1 MHTLKKII
9 KSFESRLDKKS
20 KEQNKNRLNEGCF
33 VYELEADSTI
43 PSEYVILMHFL
54 GKINLDIEN
63 KIKKYLLSK
72 QNKDGGWPLYFE
84 GESNISASVKAY
96 YALKLSGVS
105 PEDKLMKLAKSFI
118 INNGGAEQCNVF
130 TRITLALFGQISWEA
145 VPYMPIE
152 IINFPKWFPFNIYKI
167 SYWSRTVLIPLLLIM
182 HKKPIANNPNGVDIQ
197 ELFIKSGRQVKDIKP
212 ADNQKFSIVFKYLD
226 KFLRL
231 FLPRLFSKKFKK
243 KCIEN
248 IYEWILERLN
258 GEDGLGGIFPAMVNA
273 LIALQI
279 DEKQRFKKQIEV
291 CKKSINNLI
300 VENKNSAYCQP
311 CVSPVWDTGWMGH
324 VLMEKGNE
332 NVKDLVNWFL
342 KKEIKINGDWSFNKT
357 NLNPGGWAFQFN
369 NDYYPDVD
377 DTALVGMFLDR
388 YNKTEKNK
396 KIEDCLERT
405 RKWIIS
411 MQSKNGGWGAFDIDN
426 DKYYLNSIPFADH
439 GALLDPPTVDVS
451 ARCLSFLLQHNDKRS
466 VSSIKRGLKYI
477 LSQQERDGSWFGR
490 WGTNY
495 IYGTWSTLSALNLLD
510 FPEKEQV
517 FAKAT
522 HYLKSMQRS
531 DGGWGEDGKSYF
543 KGFENY
549 SKKSTPSQTAWAI
562 MGLVAAGHLDSKE
575 VEKGV
580 KYLLKNNLNWNEEH
594 FTAVGFPKV
603 FYLKYHGYAS
613 YFPLLTI
620 YKIKNLL
627 TKNSPEPVYGV

>member
-1 MHTLKKII
+1 MDTLNKII
-9 KSFESRLDKKS
+9 KNFDSKLDKKF
-20 KEQNKNRLNEGCF
+20 KEQNKNKLVEGCF

-43 PSEYVILMHFL
+43 PSEYIILMHFL
-54 GKINLDIEN
+54 GEIDLGLEK
-63 KIKKYLLSK
+63 KIKRYLLSK
-72 QNKDGGWPLYFE
+72 QNKDGGWPLYFN
-84 GESNISASVKAY
+84 GDSNLSASVKAY
-96 YALKLSGVS
+96 YALKLSGVNQK
-105 PEDKLMKLAKSFI
+105 DKPMKLAKDFI
-118 INNGGAEQCNVF
+118 IKNGGAEQSNVF
-130 TRITLALFGQISWEA
+130 TRITLALFGQISWESI
-145 VPYMPIE
+145 PYMPIE

-167 SYWSRTVLIPLLLIM
+167 SYWSRTVLIPLLIIM
-182 HKKPIANNPNGVDIQ
+182 HKKPMANNPNGIEIQ
-197 ELFIKSGRQVKDIKP
+197 ELFIKPGRLVKEIKP
-212 ADNQKFSIVFKYLD
+212 ADNKKFSVIFKTLD
-226 KFLRL
+226 KFSRL

-243 KCIEN
+243 KCIED
-248 IYEWILERLN
+248 IYVWILERLN

-273 LIALQI
+273 LIAFKI
-279 DEKQRFKKQIEV
+279 DHKQRFKKHIEV

-300 VENKNSAYCQP
+300 VEKKNDAYCQP

-332 NVKDLVNWFL
+332 NVKDLVQWFL
-342 KKEIKINGDWSFNKT
+342 KKEIKINGDWSFNKK
-357 NLNPGGWAFQFN
+357 NVDPGGWAFQFN

-388 YNKTEKNK
+388 YNRKEKNK
-396 KIEDCLERT
+396 KISDCLERT

-426 DKYYLNSIPFADH
+426 NKYYLNSIPFADH

-451 ARCLSFLLQHNDKRS
+451 ARCLSFLIQQNDKRS
-466 VSSIKRGLKYI
+466 SSSIQKGLKYI
-477 LSQQERDGSWFGR
+477 LSEQEKNGSWFGR

-495 IYGTWSTLSALNLLD
+495 IYGTWSTLCALNILD
-510 FPEKEQV
+510 FPEKEKV
-517 FAKAT
+517 FANAV

-549 SKKSTPSQTAWAI
+549 SKKSTPSQTAWAV
-562 MGLVAAGHLDSKE
+562 MGLIAAGQLDSKQ

-580 KYLLKNNLNWNEEH
+580 KFLLKNDLNWKEEY

-613 YFPLLTI
+613 YFPLLTLF
-620 YKIKNLL
+620 KIKNLL
-627 TKNSPEPVYGV
+627 TKNSPEPVYGI

>member
-451 ARCLSFLLQHNDKRS
+451 ARCLSFLLQQNDKRS
-466 VSSIKRGLKYI
+466 VSSIKKGLKYI

>member
-43 PSEYVILMHFL
+43 PSEYIILMHFL

>member
-1 MHTLKKII
+1 MHKLRNILKNFDSK
-9 KSFESRLDKKS
+9 LDKKF
-20 KEQNKNRLNEGCF
+20 KEQNKNKLNEGCF

-43 PSEYVILMHFL
+43 PSEYILLMHFL
-54 GKINLDIEN
+54 GEINLSLEK
-63 KIKKYLLSK
+63 KIRTYLLSR
-72 QNKDGGWPLYFE
+72 QNKDGGWPLYFD
-84 GESNISASVKAY
+84 GESNLSASVKAY
-96 YALKLSGVS
+96 YALKLSGGNQS
-105 PEDKLMKLAKSFI
+105 DKPMKQAKNFI
-118 INNGGAEQCNVF
+118 IKNGGAEQSNVF

-167 SYWSRTVLIPLLLIM
+167 SYWSRTVLIPLLIIM
-182 HKKPIANNPNGVDIQ
+182 HKKPIANNPNGIEIQ
-197 ELFIKSGRQVKDIKP
+197 ELFIKPGRLIKEIKP
-212 ADNQKFSIVFKYLD
+212 VDKKKFSIVFKYLD

-231 FLPRLFSKKFKK
+231 FLPKVFSRTFKK
-243 KCIEN
+243 KCIED
-248 IYEWILERLN
+248 IYSWTLDRLN

-279 DEKQRFKKQIEV
+279 DEKQRFKKQIEI
-291 CKKSINNLI
+291 CKKSINRLI
-300 VENKNSAYCQP
+300 VENKNDAYCQP

-332 NVKDLVNWFL
+332 NVKDIVTWFL
-342 KKEIKINGDWSFNKT
+342 KKEIKINGDWSFQRKNV
-357 NLNPGGWAFQFN
+357 NPGGWAFQFN

-388 YNKTEKNK
+388 YNRKEKNK
-396 KIEDCLERT
+396 KITDCLERT

-426 DKYYLNSIPFADH
+426 DKYYLNYIPFADH

-451 ARCLSFLLQHNDKRS
+451 ARCLSFLIQQNDKRS
-466 VSSIKRGLKYI
+466 NSSIQKGLKYI
-477 LSQQERDGSWFGR
+477 LSEQERDGSWFGR

-510 FPEKEQV
+510 FPDKKKI
-517 FAKAT
+517 FAKAVD
-522 HYLKSMQRS
+522 YLKSMQRS

-549 SKKSTPSQTAWAI
+549 SKKSTPSQTAWAV
-562 MGLVAAGHLDSKE
+562 MGLIAAGQLDSKE

-580 KYLLKNNLNWNEEH
+580 KFLVKNNLNWKEEYY
-594 FTAVGFPKV
+594 TAVGFPKV

-613 YFPLLTI
+613 YFPLLTLF
-620 YKIKNLL
+620 KIRNLL